1 MADSRVNYPAH
12 TRERPW
18 IVPLK
23 ISAAVSWAIPSSIT
37 EFAAATA
44 SRLRADLRQAKE
56 ARLVANCTVVAATG
70 ATLRVQYSL
79 DNGSNWYYLDG
90 VSGPSVA
97 ADAVAVAASA
107 WAPIAARDNPEWED
121 VLLRVVGIG
130 GNGST
135 AGSYANI
142 VLEVR

>member
-12 TRERPW
+12 MRERPW
-18 IVPLK
+18 MIPLK
-23 ISAAVSWAIPSSIT
+23 VSAAVSWAIPSSIT

-44 SRLRADLRQAKE
+44 SRVRADLRQAKE

-70 ATLRVQYSL
+70 ATLRVQYSF
-79 DNGSNWYYLDG
+79 DGTNWYYLDG
-90 VSGPSVA
+90 QTGPSVA

-107 WAPIAARDNPEWED
+107 WAPIAARDNAEWED

-142 VLEVR
+142 ILEVR